1 MNYILKSTTGES
13 INIIVDNHV
22 IIIGKDNVNGVIV
35 NEYVYNN
42 LSTEIKSR
50 LNITAVEDDMVQQL
64 FPNLS
69 SVATSGD
76 YNDLYNRP
84 NIRQI
89 IRKDPDIAKVAFSG
103 NYNDLINKPSFEEIG
118 SLATYDSAGTVIVG
132 PGLSID
138 CQGVLSNDIEG
149 IRLSGVIKSM
159 SELNA
164 FIRTAKS
171 GDAYIFNSNGNSD
184 LDGRLYVFDSVRG
197 QFVNAGHIRGPQGV
211 QGEKG
216 DGLRIDY
223 IFDSIE
229 DMNEFFDAKDGDFCY
244 VNGCLDS
251 EKQFYRYSEIGCN
264 WEKIMLR
271 GEAGPQGPRGFQ
283 GPQGVKGEDGL
294 RGEKGEKGE
303 QGPKGDTGA
312 AFTREMFT
320 EEDLAKLI
328 GPTGP
333 RGFDGAQ
340 GEQGPKGDT
349 GEMGTRGL
357 DGINGEPGEVGPTGP
372 EGPTGPKGD
381 TGDTGE
387 MGPIGSAYLNIAG
400 YIGDEDEDIT
410 RIYLDSIDIEDGQ
423 LLVAVGYCI
432 CQYNDGSGIVEVRA
446 NIGEALVRFSMD
458 SKYCPAHH
466 VNHGNGKIQ
475 VWKNIGRIVGPKG
488 DKGDIGI
495 QGPTGPQGEGLH
507 ILGSFKSY
515 NELIKSPIKHSI
527 GDAYLI
533 NGELYVYVQ
542 VGNMNTW
549 QNMGV
554 VVGPTGPQG
563 LKGDTGETG
572 PRGEGIQIVDYVHDE
587 EELHTKHPVEELKQ
601 QNVGDLYLVGSYLYV
616 VYKSDDEYNYKQL
629 KEITGV
635 KGDTGEMGPVGTIN
649 DLPLSGSVPG
659 SILAVDYDGYIK
671 WSANDFGIKAILDTN
686 FGGKY
691 EVGTVLKDIKVK
703 LSVSEMD
710 KLNQKIEINS
720 YKLYGF
726 KIVDGVKKSI
736 DDLFTDRVENDNF
749 IYNDNEI
756 TIQEINFDKECT
768 IELYGE
774 ISIAI
779 NGIASK
785 LITKTIVGEGVR
797 AMFFGSFIIPQKYI
811 DLINCGKNTIKDLI
825 DGGMIYPRTLNNYKL
840 DPKKGDILRFSI
852 NNKDNAICIAV
863 PSDIGDINEIY
874 SESARMSFYEAFD
887 LYNNAINMCGAFGKG
902 EEKSY
907 NIYILTHI
915 DGFNNNSFMI
925 QI

>member
-103 NYNDLINKPSFEEIG
+103 NYNDLINKPNFEEIG

-138 CQGVLSNDIEG
+138 CQGILSNDIEG

-216 DGLRIDY
+216 DGLKIDY

-244 VNGCLDS
+244 INGCSDS

-271 GEAGPQGPRGFQ
+271 GEVGPQGPRGFQ
-283 GPQGVKGEDGL
+283 GPQGMRGENGC
-294 RGEKGEKGE
+294 RGEKGEQGE
-303 QGPKGDTGA
+303 RGPKGDTGA

-340 GEQGPKGDT
+340 GESGPKGDT
-349 GEMGTRGL
+349 GEPGPRGI
-357 DGINGEPGEVGPTGP
+357 DGINGEPGEIGPTGP
-372 EGPTGPKGD
+372 EGPTGPQGLK
-381 TGDTGE
+381 GDTGE
-387 MGPIGSAYLNIAG
+387 MGPIGSAYLNIGG
-400 YIGDEDEDIT
+400 YIGDEDEEIT

-423 LLVAVGYCI
+423 LLIAVGYCI
-432 CQYNDGSGIVEVRA
+432 CQYQDGKGIVEIRA

-488 DKGDIGI
+488 DTGDKGI

-507 ILGSFKSY
+507 ILGSYKTY
-515 NELIKSPIKHSI
+515 NDLIKSVKKPSI
-527 GDAYLI
+527 GDAYLVD
-533 NGELYVYVQ
+533 NELQVYTKF
-542 VGNMNTW
+542 GNMEMW
-549 QNMGV
+549 QNVGS
-554 VVGPTGPQG
+554 VVGPEGPQG
-563 LKGDTGETG
+563 PKGDTGEIG
-572 PRGEGIQIVDYVHDE
+572 PKGEGLHITDYLNNE
-587 EELHTKHPVEELKQ
+587 EALQKRYPVENLTKQ
-601 QNVGDLYLVGSYLYV
+601 DVGKLYLVGSYLYV
-616 VYKSDDEYNYKQL
+616 VYRAGKEYGYRKLKQV
-629 KEITGV
+629 TGI

-649 DLPLSGSVPG
+649 DLPLSGSFPG
-659 SILAVDYDGYIK
+659 SILTVDYDGYIK
-671 WSANDFGIKAILDTN
+671 WSPNDFGVKAILDIN
-686 FGGKY
+686 LEEKY
-691 EVGTVLKDIKVK
+691 EVGTVLKNVKAK
-703 LSVSEMD
+703 LSINDIDRLDEKV
-710 KLNQKIEINS
+710 EINS
-720 YKLYGF
+720 YRLCGF
-726 KIVDGVKKSI
+726 KIIDGIKENME
-736 DDLFTDRVENDNF
+736 DLFYDSE
-749 IYNDNEI
+749 DNEI
-756 TIQEINFDKECT
+756 TIPEINFDKECV

-774 ISIAI
+774 INIAV
-779 NGIASK
+779 NGVANK
-785 LITKTIVGEGVR
+785 LITKTVVCKGVR
-797 AMFFGSFIIPQKYI
+797 AIFFGSFMIPQKYI
-811 DLINCGKNTIKDLI
+811 DLINCEKTTIKDLI

-840 DPKKGDILRFSI
+840 DPKKGDVLRFSVS
-852 NNKDNAICIAV
+852 NKDNAICIAI
-863 PSDIGDINEIY
+863 PSNIGDIDEIY